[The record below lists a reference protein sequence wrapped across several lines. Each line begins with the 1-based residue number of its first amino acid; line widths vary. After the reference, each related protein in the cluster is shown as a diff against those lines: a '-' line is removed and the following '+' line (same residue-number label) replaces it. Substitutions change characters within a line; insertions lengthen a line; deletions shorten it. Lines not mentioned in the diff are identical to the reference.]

1 MKLMTRSRYA
11 IRALMEL
18 AEHDPDEVV
27 SLSIIAKRQR
37 IRPKYLEQILFRLR
51 RANLIKG
58 KKGPG
63 GGFSLARKPREIKLK
78 EVLEAVG
85 ETTAPLQCL
94 LGKADKYCARVSP
107 CPMQECWHE
116 LKREMD
122 SFFEKHTLYDVVS
135 RKKVRLRKE

>member
-1 MKLMTRSRYA
+1 MTKSRYA
-11 IRALMEL
+11 IRALLEL
-18 AEHDPDEVV
+18 AEHPPGEVV
-27 SLSIIAKRQR
+27 PLSIIAKRQR
-37 IRPKYLEQILFRLR
+37 IKPKYLEQILFKLR

-63 GGFSLARKPREIKLK
+63 GGFALARKPREIELK
-78 EVLEAVG
+78 EVLDAVG

-107 CPMQECWHE
+107 CPMQECWYE

-122 SFFEKHTLYDVVS
+122 SFFEKYTLDDMVS
-135 RKKVRLRKE
+135 RKKARIRKE